1 MNKENLKIRDFNKE
15 AVLWDKAHRVK
26 MTQDIA
32 HTILKEV
39 PVDSSMKVVDFGCGT
54 GLLSFGVCKKAK
66 SVTGIDT
73 SEKMIEVFN
82 EKIKQEKIKNLEA
95 LHLCGFDAKYIPDI
109 DCGLVMSAMAMH
121 HILFED
127 IKKYVKKFFDM
138 LTPGGYIA
146 VADLDEE
153 KGNFHSNND
162 GVFHFGFSRQ
172 NFKQILAETGFENIK
187 DFTSAEV
194 AKTDKITGKENKF
207 TIFLITGKKPSV

>member
-1 MNKENLKIRDFNKE
+1 MNKENLKIKDFNKE

-82 EKIKQEKIKNLEA
+82 EKIKKDNLKNVKTC
-95 LHLCGFDAKYIPDI
+95 HICGFDAEYVPDI
-109 DCGLVMSAMAMH
+109 ACGLVMSAMTMH
-121 HILFED
+121 HIPIED

-138 LTPGGYIA
+138 LIPGGYIA

-153 KGNFHSNND
+153 KGNFHSDND
-162 GVFHFGFSRQ
+162 GVFHFGFGR
-172 NFKQILAETGFENIK
+172 K
-187 DFTSAEV
+187 DF
-194 AKTDKITGKENKF
+194 KKI
-207 TIFLITGKKPSV
+207 ISDC